1 MSPSNASS
9 LFAFPEHR
17 EGEYSEQDVFKNSHC
32 PLLPT
37 QFLSVF
43 PLQHPEKSSLVPA
56 VTSLSSAL
64 LLPQLSSPKDGGA
77 FPSGQ
82 DPLRAG
88 WGGGAPGRA
97 EPGRDQAHSSGLSES
112 PAGGC
117 CWKPHCSDERRF
129 LVCVC
134 APRCLLWLF
143 KSSSQSTY
151 PSLGDF
157 EPVFISEH

>member
-88 WGGGAPGRA
+88 WGGGRLGGQSQGETRLTLQGCLSPPRA
-97 EPGRDQAHSSGLSES
+97 GV
-112 PAGGC
+112 AGSHTAVTKGG
-117 CWKPHCSDERRF
+117 S
-129 LVCVC
+129 
-134 APRCLLWLF
+134 
-143 KSSSQSTY
+143 
-151 PSLGDF
+151 
-157 EPVFISEH
+157 

>member
-17 EGEYSEQDVFKNSHC
+17 EGEYLEQDVFKNSHC

-37 QFLSVF
+37 EFLSVF
-43 PLQHPEKSSLVPA
+43 PLQHPEKSPLVPA

-88 WGGGAPGRA
+88 WEGRL
-97 EPGRDQAHSSGLSES
+97 GRQSQGETRLTLQGCLSS

-117 CWKPHCSDERRF
+117 CWKPHCSDEKRF
-129 LVCVC
+129 LVCIC